1 MQFMETSEF
10 EYELLE
16 IEWSLEYSYDHND
29 SMISIIKD
37 ESHVIPDETEPE
49 DEETKRRKIIHDF
62 IQSWRQAHPG
72 GSVFNKDLKE
82 PIKVLQV
89 SLREACKHSARS
101 EKSTMAV
108 LQLETILAE
117 AKKIGETRTKIG
129 DVSQKNLEKM
139 IVMAYYSDEL
149 GMVKLTVG
157 VKRQTH
163 DKIEYGITVPPGGS
177 IEIDPKL
184 KISDKKKKTSHRNR

>member
-1 MQFMETSEF
+1 MTTNEF

-16 IEWSLEYSYDHND
+16 IEWSLDYSFDHN
-29 SMISIIKD
+29 
-37 ESHVIPDETEPE
+37 ETKTTLIRDDVNDTPTEIRPVYE
-49 DEETKRRKIIHDF
+49 EETRRKIIHDF
-62 IQSWRQAHPG
+62 IQNWRESHPEG
-72 GSVFNKDLKE
+72 AVFNKDLQE

-101 EKSTMAV
+101 EKSTKAV

-117 AKKIGETRTKIG
+117 AKKIGESRTKIG
-129 DVSQKNLEKM
+129 DASQKNLEKM
-139 IVMAYYSDEL
+139 IIMAYYSDEL

-163 DKIEYGITVPPGGS
+163 DKIEYSITVPPKGT
-177 IEIDPKL
+177 ITIDPAI
-184 KISDKKKKTSHRNR
+184 KITGKKKKTSYRKR